1 MTRWSLFL
9 QTPSSC
15 YTTSWDSTPEVEAAT
30 ISSFSCGDTI
40 TDNVLLT
47 GDVVCPASF
56 DAAPTSGRAAVIG
69 ASNIVIDGNG
79 HTFDYSAGAG
89 VSFGL
94 GTAAA
99 GISSVTIKNLTFVGS
114 GNHAVF
120 FQGDDLSV
128 LSNMMPNGK
137 VALDGVGN
145 ATIDGNTITPNAA
158 WPASALSIA
167 NVPGNSTY
175 SITNNTLTNPSAIG
189 LNIGKVENPGM
200 ALTLEGNTFDGS
212 VWGAVLNN
220 IKGPFTLSHTNSFA
234 RAGHTGGYPLS
245 ISGVDLTVD
254 G

>member
-1 MTRWSLFL
+1 M
-9 QTPSSC
+9 
-15 YTTSWDSTPEVEAAT
+15 
-30 ISSFSCGDTI
+30 
-40 TDNVLLT
+40 
-47 GDVVCPASF
+47 
-56 DAAPTSGRAAVIG
+56 
-69 ASNIVIDGNG
+69 
-79 HTFDYSAGAG
+79 
-89 VSFGL
+89 SFGL

-200 ALTLEGNTFDGS
+200 ALTLEGNNFRRVCMGRCSEQHQGPLHAVPYQQFRQGGS
-212 VWGAVLNN
+212 HRGLPA
-220 IKGPFTLSHTNSFA
+220 
-234 RAGHTGGYPLS
+234 
-245 ISGVDLTVD
+245 VDLWCGPD
-254 G
+254 GRRLDREHDREHVGCCRWKHWHQCRDTGS